1 MTARHSASRQTGEN
15 LSHQA
20 RAVCAAMTV
29 AGVILLLAAGNALSR
44 CAPGP
49 VASEFANAVQGGEP
63 PSSTQDAEG
72 GGERFGGGQEGA
84 SGGVKESPGD
94 AVGGLSGSSDGGS
107 PAEGALDAVRDVMTA
122 RDPAVDGVAP
132 EGFAEEL
139 FSVEGFEEVRVS
151 DGGDVVGFLLRDSA
165 EEAFAALKGR
175 LEANG
180 WAFVESGI
188 ENAGSFAKSGGV
200 YQSCFLSCTEV
211 AGSTAVVVQCP
222 HGDAGSDASR

>member
-15 LSHQA
+15 LSHWA
-20 RAVCAAMTV
+20 RAARAAMTV
-29 AGVILLLAAGNALSR
+29 AGVILLLAVGSALSR

-49 VASEFANAVQGGEP
+49 VASEFANAVQGGE
-63 PSSTQDAEG
+63 
-72 GGERFGGGQEGA
+72 RFGGGQEGA
-84 SGGVKESPGD
+84 SGGVTESPGD
-94 AVGGLSGSSDGGS
+94 AVGGPSGSSDGGS

-122 RDPAVDGVAP
+122 RNPAVDGVAP

-139 FSVEGFEEVRVS
+139 FNVEGFEEIRVS

-165 EEAFAALKGR
+165 EEAFAALKRR

-211 AGSTAVVVQCP
+211 AGMTAVVVQCP
-222 HGDAGSDASR
+222 HDDAGSDASR